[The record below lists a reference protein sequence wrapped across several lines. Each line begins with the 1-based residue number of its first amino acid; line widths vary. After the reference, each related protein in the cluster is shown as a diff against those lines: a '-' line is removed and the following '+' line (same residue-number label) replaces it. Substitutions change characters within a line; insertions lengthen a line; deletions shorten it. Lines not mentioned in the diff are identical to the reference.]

1 MVNIGMVL
9 FVVVFSCLGYIM
21 RKIVIKL
28 SEPKGKEVRKMRRQ

>member
-21 RKIVIKL
+21 RKIVIKF
-28 SEPKGKEVRKMRRQ
+28 SDSKGKEVRKMRRQ